1 MSTQQ
6 KRSDEDL
13 EFEKAVAKYLRHHP
27 DFFERHIG
35 LLADMLLPHE
45 SGKAVS
51 LIERQVS
58 VLREQKDDMRQR
70 LQSLMHNAQ
79 TNERIIE
86 RINNL
91 ILALL
96 DTTSLD
102 EVLDIVQNQLSKDF
116 EANTVVVKLFDT
128 GHPALKHRPEIVD
141 WSEPVL
147 GAFEKVIRER
157 RPVCGRLKHGQ
168 LESLFSDDAGYIAS
182 AALIPLVE
190 SENSQTCYGM
200 LAIGSHDR
208 ERFHAEM
215 GTLFLSHLGKVLTR
229 VIKQRLDV

>member
-6 KRSDEDL
+6 EKTDQDL
-13 EFEKAVAKYLRHHP
+13 GFEKAVVKYLREHP
-27 DFFERHIG
+27 DFFERHMD
-35 LLADMLLPHE
+35 LLADMILPHE

-51 LIERQVS
+51 LVERQVS
-58 VLREQKDDMRQR
+58 VLREQKDSQR
-70 LQSLMHNAQ
+70 HKLQQLLKNAQ
-79 TNERIIE
+79 ANERISD
-86 RINNL
+86 RINHL

-96 DTTSLD
+96 DAANLD
-102 EVLDIVQNQLSKDF
+102 EVLDIVQSRLSTDF
-116 EANTVVVKLFDT
+116 EADTVVVKLFDT

-168 LESLFSDDAGYIAS
+168 LESLFSDEAGQIAS

-190 SENSQTCYGM
+190 NENSKTCYGM
-200 LAIGSHDR
+200 VAIGSHNP

-229 VIKQRLDV
+229 VIKKRLAA